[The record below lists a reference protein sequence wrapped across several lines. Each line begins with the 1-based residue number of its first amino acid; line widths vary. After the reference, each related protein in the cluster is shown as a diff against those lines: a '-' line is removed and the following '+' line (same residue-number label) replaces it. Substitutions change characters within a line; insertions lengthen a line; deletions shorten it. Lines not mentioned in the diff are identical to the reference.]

1 MSMTSPNRTTTG
13 DGTSSMGAAVTSGR
27 PLRVERIMRETKP
40 SFITTEF
47 WAMLLGIVALVAVY
61 NWADNPD
68 LTLWRTC
75 LLCTTIASA
84 YIVSRG
90 WAKSGSHDDRMERD
104 YGRMEYGQP

>member
-1 MSMTSPNRTTTG
+1 MRGTTG
-13 DGTSSMGAAVTSGR
+13 ESNFSSTSAAR
-27 PLRVERIMRETKP
+27 QPLRLQRVLRETKP

-47 WAMLLGIVALVAVY
+47 WAMVLGIAALIVAY

-90 WAKSGSHDDRMERD
+90 WAKSGSHDDRLEHD
-104 YGRMEYGQP
+104 YGRVEHNQA